1 VRRLAAPLR
10 DELGSTLVTAMFVAV
25 VMLLSV
31 FAVISIGTQD
41 ASLSV
46 RDISAAQAFYLAESG
61 AERGWTWFR
70 AQPTPPT
77 SQVAP
82 FGDVPDT
89 LPGGLYSVSISPVPG
104 AGRRTYRV
112 SSIGMVRQRS
122 RAVELDVGPVAFTDY
137 LYYTNRDMGPGGCP
151 WFHTGEVIDGPM
163 YTNGYIG
170 IAGDPIFV
178 DDVHTAQSG
187 LMYYNNGDPIESSAL
202 SNPPY
207 DHPTFGGE
215 IQMDAPAAGWIAQ
228 ADLGSI
234 RGIADVTLGGDM
246 EIIFGEHPGGGQA
259 GYVSYRR
266 RGTLRWTHVQIASF
280 NGIMFVNGDCS
291 VSGVLDG
298 QVTIASVG
306 MISIVDDL
314 TYAASDANG
323 PTADCDDILGL
334 VGGTKVLIADNPAN
348 QDDCVVHAHI
358 IAIENQGSLVE
369 NYASGSPRGTL
380 TFHGGLGQDKW
391 GPVGTG
397 QFIPGGDFVILT
409 GYERDVH
416 YDWRLRHMLP
426 PGYEHLVYD
435 QSTYRTLAW
444 REVPSP

>member
-1 VRRLAAPLR
+1 VAAVFL
-10 DELGSTLVTAMFVAV
+10 TV

-41 ASLSV
+41 TALSIRDHSAS
-46 RDISAAQAFYLAESG
+46 QAFYLAESG

-70 AQPTPPT
+70 AQTAPPEG
-77 SQVAP
+77 QVAP

-89 LPGGLYSVSISPVPG
+89 LEGGLYSVSIAPVPS
-104 AGRRTYRV
+104 ADRTTYRV
-112 SSIGMVRQRS
+112 YSTGTVRGRS
-122 RAVELDVGPVAFTDY
+122 RSIELDVGPVAFTDY
-137 LYYTNRDMGPGGCP
+137 LYYTNRDVGPGGHP
-151 WFHTGEVIDGPM
+151 WFHTGEVIDGPI

-170 IAGDPIFV
+170 IAGDPVFTGS
-178 DDVHTAQSG
+178 VHTAMSG
-187 LMYYNNGDPIESSAL
+187 LMYHNNGAPIESSAL
-202 SNPPY
+202 SNPPNDY
-207 DHPTFGGE
+207 PTFE
-215 IQMDAPAAGWIAQ
+215 RDIQMDAPEAGWIAQ
-228 ADLGSI
+228 ADIGALRRMAELSP
-234 RGIADVTLGGDM
+234 GGNV
-246 EIIFGEHPGGGQA
+246 EIIFGEHPGGGRA

-266 RGTLRWTHVQIASF
+266 LGANRWTHVQIASF
-280 NGIMFVNGDCS
+280 NGVIFVNGDCN

-306 MISIVDDL
+306 QITIVDDL

-323 PTADCDDILGL
+323 PTEDCDDMLGL
-334 VGGTKVLIADNPAN
+334 VAGTKALIADNAPN
-348 QDDCVVHAHI
+348 QNDCVVHAHV
-358 IAIENQGSLVE
+358 IAIENQASFVE
-369 NYASGSPRGTL
+369 NYASGNPRGTL

-397 QFIPGGDFVILT
+397 YIAGEDFIILT

-426 PGYEHLVYD
+426 PGYEYLVYD

-444 REVPSP
+444 RETTCP

>member
-1 VRRLAAPLR
+1 MRRLVTLVR
-10 DELGSTLVTAMFVAV
+10 DESGSILCTAMFLAA

-31 FAVISIGTQD
+31 LAVISIGAQD
-41 ASLSV
+41 ASLSI
-46 RDISAAQAFYLAESG
+46 RDAAAARAFYLAESG

-70 AQPTPPT
+70 AQPAPP
-77 SQVAP
+77 SGQVAP
-82 FGDVPDT
+82 FGEAPDT
-89 LPGGLYSVSISPVPG
+89 LSGGLYSVSISPVSG

-112 SSIGMVRQRS
+112 YSTGTVRRRS
-122 RAVELDVGPVAFTDY
+122 RSVELDVGPVAFTDY
-137 LYYTNRDMGPGGCP
+137 LYYTNRDVGPGEHP
-151 WFHTGEVIDGPM
+151 WFHTGEVVDGPV

-170 IAGDPIFV
+170 IAGDPVFT
-178 DDVHTAQSG
+178 DDIHTAQSG
-187 LMYYNNGDPIESSAL
+187 LMYYNSGDPIESSDL
-202 SNPPY
+202 SNPPH
-207 DHPTFGGE
+207 DCPTFEGW
-215 IQMDAPAAGWIAQ
+215 IQMDAPPAGWIAQ
-228 ADLGSI
+228 ADLGVI
-234 RGIADVTLGGDM
+234 RNLADVTLGGDM
-246 EIIFGEHPGGGQA
+246 EIIFGEHPGGGRA

-266 RGTLRWTHVQIASF
+266 RGVARWTHVQIASF
-280 NGIMFVNGDCS
+280 NGIIYVNGDCS

-298 QVTIASVG
+298 QVTIGSVG

-323 PTADCDDILGL
+323 PAADCDDILGL
-334 VGGTKVLIADNPAN
+334 IGGTKVLVANNPAN

-358 IAIENQGSLVE
+358 IAIENQASLVE

-397 QFIPGGDFVILT
+397 YPAGGEFVILT
-409 GYERDVH
+409 GYERDAH

-435 QSTYRTLAW
+435 NSTYRTLAW
-444 REVPSP
+444 REVTPS